1 MAKNVVCKKCNNL
14 VTGWCEKVIDSP
26 DPDMQRDCQHFCE
39 KTNADRVRA
48 MSDDEL
54 AEFLIDLADD
64 GNLKIREWLQQ
75 PTKRDELIRA
85 LRYDREQY
93 QKGFDDARE
102 DAVVVTR
109 CKDCEH
115 LVNAT
120 VNGNGFLICD
130 ISDMETAPDDFCSYG
145 ERRDKP

>member
-1 MAKNVVCKKCNNL
+1 MY
-14 VTGWCEKVIDSP
+14 ESPIKVI
-26 DPDMQRDCQHFCE
+26 QGELETQLEGEILKAGH
-39 KTNADRVRA
+39 RVGVTV
-48 MSDDEL
+48 D
-54 AEFLIDLADD
+54 
-64 GNLKIREWLQQ
+64 
-75 PTKRDELIRA
+75 RDELIRA

-130 ISDMETAPDDFCSYG
+130 ISDMEIAPDDFCSYG
-145 ERRDKP
+145 ERREE

>member
-1 MAKNVVCKKCNNL
+1 MY
-14 VTGWCEKVIDSP
+14 ESPIKVI
-26 DPDMQRDCQHFCE
+26 QGELETQLEGEILKAVH
-39 KTNADRVRA
+39 RV
-48 MSDDEL
+48 
-54 AEFLIDLADD
+54 
-64 GNLKIREWLQQ
+64 GV
-75 PTKRDELIRA
+75 TVYRDELIRA

-102 DAVVVTR
+102 DAVVVTQ

-130 ISDMETAPDDFCSYG
+130 ISDMETAPDDFCSHG
-145 ERRDKP
+145 ERREEAGS